1 MGKSCQAYDNC
12 QENSDSYNPMM
23 IYELKLVFDLNEPQ
37 FNLYKGNCI
46 ISSLYFNSLY
56 MLKTQGY
63 HPAGIECNPNSNNT
77 ISSSCASNVTNV
89 KWLPD
94 S

>member
-1 MGKSCQAYDNC
+1 MNEILAKLRSTKDAF
-12 QENSDSYNPMM
+12 NSGSSVRQHY
-23 IYELKLVFDLNEPQ
+23 
-37 FNLYKGNCI
+37 
-46 ISSLYFNSLY
+46 SSLYFNSLY